1 MKINKKAKYALLG
14 FTIIGAVAII
24 AGSTSAV
31 AIHSNNI
38 KLVDKA
44 SKANNQESNKNSL
57 SSKSNSNSDTSNK
70 QNTSGSQSNPD
81 NKSVKSDNGPSTNKS
96 PSPNH
101 NNDKSPVGP
110 GPVEHKQNN
119 NPNSTPSPKTSNQ
132 QTNNEKVVSLLDSLL
147 SNIIDVAK
155 YNAMSSNTVQEAFNV
170 KATLNEAI
178 KSAIENEIQNDA
190 SKFLVINSSYSINNI
205 VDNIEIN
212 LPSAIS
218 ATDIEY
224 AQISNVNLSY
234 EGISLTNTSNSTDF
248 TVEGFKSTISS
259 SDIQSINQQIAQM
272 IETNVNKVIKYNY
285 DAAMVEVRLF
295 YPQYKGAATYTQFIP
310 NAIVLS
316 GINNITASEGTN
328 IQSYK
333 SQ

>member
-1 MKINKKAKYALLG
+1 MPL
-14 FTIIGAVAII
+14 
-24 AGSTSAV
+24 
-31 AIHSNNI
+31 
-38 KLVDKA
+38 
-44 SKANNQESNKNSL
+44 
-57 SSKSNSNSDTSNK
+57 
-70 QNTSGSQSNPD
+70 
-81 NKSVKSDNGPSTNKS
+81 
-96 PSPNH
+96 
-101 NNDKSPVGP
+101 
-110 GPVEHKQNN
+110 
-119 NPNSTPSPKTSNQ
+119 
-132 QTNNEKVVSLLDSLL
+132 
-147 SNIIDVAK
+147 
-155 YNAMSSNTVQEAFNV
+155 
-170 KATLNEAI
+170 
-178 KSAIENEIQNDA
+178 
-190 SKFLVINSSYSINNI
+190 
-205 VDNIEIN
+205 
-212 LPSAIS
+212 AIS

-333 SQ
+333 SQWINALDAQIIGTSKQTFSFNGITFTESEIAANLTINVKPYQYINAYGQIAGVTLSYAGNELTFSFTAPSKTIAPYVGYENSNQINIYGFYGFSIWQGQVCWDIMHQS